1 MVELKRQKTK
11 QVLGPST
18 QFKQKF
24 LLFVFYSAK
33 NNVVI
38 WLGGEEDHFEKKKFP
53 LLCSDKPPM
62 KKTKCFVCF

>member
-1 MVELKRQKTK
+1 LNLKGKK
-11 QVLGPST
+11 QSKFWTHPPNL
-18 QFKQKF
+18 KQKF